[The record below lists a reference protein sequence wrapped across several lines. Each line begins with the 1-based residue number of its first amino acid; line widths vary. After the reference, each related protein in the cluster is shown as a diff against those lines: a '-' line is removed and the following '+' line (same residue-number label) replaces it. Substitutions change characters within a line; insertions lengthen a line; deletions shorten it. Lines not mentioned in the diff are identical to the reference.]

1 MSSWPYNKPLER
13 FFMRKFIFIFSLIFS
28 NLSFSGES
36 IEIFLDDQ
44 HKNLFGYIEKNI
56 ELIDKDKNLFIAGFE
71 KSIEDLVDPKEISKR
86 VMGKM
91 IYQQSSPAQIERFN
105 LKFKSTLFE
114 SYSSALKELNY
125 EDLKIVSHL
134 HPNERMDLAIVKLKI
149 NLSGRKIDFI
159 YKMKKINNDWKIIG
173 LILDGIDIISIF
185 RKQFLNLYKVGNM
198 NIDFAINNWNDLEK
212 NNG

>member
-1 MSSWPYNKPLER
+1 
-13 FFMRKFIFIFSLIFS
+13 MRKFIFIFSIIFS

-71 KSIEDLVDPKEISKR
+71 KSIEDLIDPKEISKR

-173 LILDGIDIISIF
+173 LILDGIDII
-185 RKQFLNLYKVGNM
+185 
-198 NIDFAINNWNDLEK
+198 
-212 NNG
+212 

>member
-1 MSSWPYNKPLER
+1 
-13 FFMRKFIFIFSLIFS
+13 MRKFIFIFSIIFS

-36 IEIFLDDQ
+36 IEIFLYEQ

-56 ELIDKDKNLFIAGFE
+56 ELIDGDRNLFIAGFE
-71 KSIEDLVDPKEISKR
+71 KSIEDLIDPREISKR
-86 VMGKM
+86 VMGKK
-91 IYQQSSPAQIERFN
+91 IYQQSSTAQIERFN

-114 SYSSALKELNY
+114 SYSSALKELRH
-125 EDLKIVSHL
+125 EDLRIISHS

-149 NLSGRKIDFI
+149 NISGRNIDFI

-198 NIDFAINNWNDLEK
+198 NIDFAIDNWNGSEE

>member
-1 MSSWPYNKPLER
+1 
-13 FFMRKFIFIFSLIFS
+13 MRKFIFIFSIIFS

-36 IEIFLDDQ
+36 IEIFLYEQ

-56 ELIDKDKNLFIAGFE
+56 ELIDEDRNLFIAGFE
-71 KSIEDLVDPKEISKR
+71 KSIEDLIDPKEISKR
-86 VMGKM
+86 VMGKK
-91 IYQQSSPAQIERFN
+91 IFQQSSTSQIERFN
-105 LKFKSTLFE
+105 FKFKSTLFE
-114 SYSSALKELNY
+114 SYSSALKELSY
-125 EDLKIVSHL
+125 EDLKIMSHS

-149 NLSGRKIDFI
+149 NISGRKIDFI

-198 NIDFAINNWNDLEK
+198 NIDFAIDNWNGSEE